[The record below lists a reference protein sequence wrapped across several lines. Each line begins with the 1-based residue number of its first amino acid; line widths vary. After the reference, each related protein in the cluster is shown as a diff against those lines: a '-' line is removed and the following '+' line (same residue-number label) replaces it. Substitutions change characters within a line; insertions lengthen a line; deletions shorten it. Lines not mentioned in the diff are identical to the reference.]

1 MDKDELVKFYLLLS
15 SKWLASFT
23 AVVKKVVL
31 RGNGMGLNC
40 LMGNGLRKGQKKAG
54 SVPCFFY

>member
-23 AVVKKVVL
+23 AVVKKIVL
-31 RGNGMGLNC
+31 HGNGMT
-40 LMGNGLRKGQKKAG
+40 
-54 SVPCFFY
+54 